1 VRVNIAGFSVGL
13 YDDDRR
19 TLGMRAVVGTR
30 YRRTPIFSDRI
41 RYLVF
46 NPYWNIPARI
56 ARQEILPKGEAYL
69 VSHDIERVGS
79 RLRQLPG
86 PGNALGRVKFMFPNR
101 FNVYLHDTPAR
112 SLFEEPARTFSHG
125 CIRVEKPLALATT
138 LLAPQGWTA
147 ADVDAAIATGHTRQV
162 PLDTSVPVHVLYW
175 TAWADEDGTLHFRD
189 DVYERDGAVRR
200 ALSSPPPR

>member
-1 VRVNIAGFSVGL
+1 
-13 YDDDRR
+13 
-19 TLGMRAVVGTR
+19 
-30 YRRTPIFSDRI
+30 
-41 RYLVF
+41 
-46 NPYWNIPARI
+46 
-56 ARQEILPKGEAYL
+56 
-69 VSHDIERVGS
+69 
-79 RLRQLPG
+79 
-86 PGNALGRVKFMFPNR
+86 
-101 FNVYLHDTPAR
+101 
-112 SLFEEPARTFSHG
+112 
-125 CIRVEKPLALATT
+125 LALATT